1 MRTGHIYVFLL
12 STIGF
17 LLCSCTTE
25 PTSTEEDLKA
35 KPDTIISFDDIEP
48 KKNLPMRLS
57 DKNCVEY
64 LQQYGLDNQE
74 TKLKII
80 TEYGDIMI
88 RLYDDTPL
96 HRANFIQMIKK
107 GIYEDTQFS
116 RVVKGFVIQGGSSN
130 ETFAADKKFYLGEY
144 MLPDEMSL
152 NHIHKK
158 GALAMS
164 RTYNG
169 NPDKKSDAF
178 DFYIVLGEKM
188 TDRSLYKIQNEK
200 GIQYSEEQLNLYRT
214 IGGTPHLDMEHTVFG
229 EVISGLNVVEKINN
243 VEVDAFD
250 WPKENVVI
258 NFEIIE

>member
-1 MRTGHIYVFLL
+1 MRFVRIKTILFGMLFLF
-12 STIGF
+12 SV
-17 LLCSCTTE
+17 SCDE
-25 PTSTEEDLKA
+25 GRPESTEKA
-35 KPDTIISFDDIEP
+35 NTKQDTIISFDDIKP
-48 KKNLPMRLS
+48 KENLPMRLS

-64 LQQYGLDNQE
+64 LEQYGKENQE
-74 TKLKII
+74 TIIKI
-80 TEYGDIMI
+80 TSDFGDIKI
-88 RLYDDTPL
+88 KLYDDTPL

-144 MLPDEMSL
+144 MLPSEMSL
-152 NHIHKK
+152 AHIHKK

-188 TDRSLYKIQNEK
+188 TDRSLYQLQKEK
-200 GIQYSEEQLNLYRT
+200 GINYSEEQLNLYKT

-229 EVISGLNVVEKINN
+229 EVISGMNVVEKINK

-250 WPKENVVI
+250 WPKDNVVI

>member
-1 MRTGHIYVFLL
+1 MKMSRFTGILL
-12 STIGF
+12 NTIAIILF
-17 LLCSCTTE
+17 SCAPETT
-25 PTSTEEDLKA
+25 PEEVENNA
-35 KPDTIISFDDIEP
+35 KKDSIISFDDIQP

-64 LQQYGLDNQE
+64 LQQYGKDNKE
-74 TKLKII
+74 TNLKII
-80 TEYGDIMI
+80 TEFGEIKI
-88 RLYDDTPL
+88 QLYDDTPL

-130 ETFAADKKFYLGEY
+130 ETYAADKKFYLGEY

-188 TDRSLYKIQNEK
+188 TDRSLYQIQKEK
-200 GIQYSEEQLNLYRT
+200 GIQYSEEQLHLYKT

-229 EVISGLNVVEKINN
+229 EVIAGMDVVEKINN

-258 NFEIIE
+258 NFEILE